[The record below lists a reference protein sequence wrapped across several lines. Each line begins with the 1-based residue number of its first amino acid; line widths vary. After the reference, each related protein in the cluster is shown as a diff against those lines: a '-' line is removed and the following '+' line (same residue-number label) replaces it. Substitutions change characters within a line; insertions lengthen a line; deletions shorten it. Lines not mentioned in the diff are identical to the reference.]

1 MASSLREYFYL
12 GSGEA
17 CSAGASTQDGA
28 VQPRGG
34 AGAGAMPVAGASVRD
49 RTAEFSQLVER
60 LKKQPGVTTSADGA
74 GAGSG
79 PALQGR
85 SNGGTG
91 AAQQQSEFA
100 RKASEIGR
108 AIHATSGKLQR
119 LAQLAKRT
127 SMFDDP
133 AEEIDQ
139 LTSRIKGDIQ
149 GLNSGIAGLQAL
161 AAASRDGNKQS
172 SYHSTTVVDNLRAR
186 LKDAAKEFKDVLTMR
201 TDSLKVHAGRREMYS
216 AGSGPA
222 GGAPSGGAPRA
233 PMGLPAPVLTQRG
246 APKSAH
252 ELFGGGK
259 GSLQGAGGESAPLL
273 SNGSQQ
279 MQQQLAAPQ
288 DNYLSTRAEALRN
301 VESTIVELGGI
312 FQQLAHMVQ
321 EQGEMAVRIDEN
333 VEDTLQ
339 NVDGAQAHL
348 LKYLNSISSNRWL
361 IMKIF
366 AVLMIFMVFFVVF
379 IV

>member
-1 MASSLREYFYL
+1 MAHSDAED
-12 GSGEA
+12 SG
-17 CSAGASTQDGA
+17 
-28 VQPRGG
+28 P
-34 AGAGAMPVAGASVRD
+34 
-49 RTAEFSQLVER
+49 
-60 LKKQPGVTTSADGA
+60 
-74 GAGSG
+74 G

-222 GGAPSGGAPRA
+222 GGAPSGGAPR
-233 PMGLPAPVLTQRG
+233 GETLPR
-246 APKSAH
+246 S
-252 ELFGGGK
+252 
-259 GSLQGAGGESAPLL
+259 
-273 SNGSQQ
+273 
-279 MQQQLAAPQ
+279 
-288 DNYLSTRAEALRN
+288 LSTP
-301 VESTIVELGGI
+301 
-312 FQQLAHMVQ
+312 LA
-321 EQGEMAVRIDEN
+321 
-333 VEDTLQ
+333 
-339 NVDGAQAHL
+339 
-348 LKYLNSISSNRWL
+348 SS
-361 IMKIF
+361 
-366 AVLMIFMVFFVVF
+366 
-379 IV
+379 